1 MNIEVFNEL
10 HKYLLNVIPDFYI
23 KHGELGCSKFVDHE
37 FTLMDINFKVT
48 CDVLNET
55 QFFSV
60 NMLNEGKTKFCNLI
74 SIAHHIKIQNN
85 CGQITSN
92 EKEVLPEV
100 VTCSSMARLYRYN
113 NKIIFN
119 REVQDVPEITKDV
132 IFNLSTYLDD
142 TKLEAYKFMTY
153 ISTPFNYIYINLE
166 HNTEWYAT

>member
-1 MNIEVFNEL
+1 MKEEVFIAL
-10 HKYLLNVIPDFYI
+10 HKYLLNKIPEFYI

-37 FTLMDINFKVT
+37 FTLMDINFEVM
-48 CDVLNET
+48 CNVLNET

-60 NMLNEGKTKFCNLI
+60 KMFNEQKTRFCNLI

-85 CGQITSN
+85 CGQLTSN

-100 VTCSSMARLYRYN
+100 VSCSMSRLYRYN

-119 REVQDVPEITKDV
+119 REVQDVAEITRDV

-166 HNTEWYAT
+166 YNTEWYAI